1 MALVACPECK
11 QQVSTEAVSCPHC
24 GKQLSRSTAEGTA
37 AAANAPAAFVFPG
50 GSPGSE
56 ETLWEGSP
64 SMALVYGKVLR
75 LAIRIII
82 VFVVGY
88 FAITIGLPNLESISP
103 QARSVIEQNATFLY
117 LGIVVVLALAVLP
130 SLTGLLQAVARTRNT
145 HYRVSNQRIVI
156 QSGVLS
162 RSLEEIDMRSIDD
175 IEFHQSFI
183 ERLFGIGKV
192 YIVSTDKV
200 APKLALHGIHD
211 PLKVRE
217 LIRSTAYQVSQRQLF
232 TRST

>member
-24 GKQLSRSTAEGTA
+24 GKQLLGNTA
-37 AAANAPAAFVFPG
+37 AGPASVANAPAAFFVPG
-50 GSPGSE
+50 GSPSAE
-56 ETLWEGSP
+56 ETLWEGRP
-64 SMALVYGKVLR
+64 SMALVSGKVVR
-75 LAIRIII
+75 LAIRLII

-88 FAITIGLPNLESISP
+88 FAIAIGLPSLESTSS
-103 QARSVIEQNATFLY
+103 QASSTIEQNATYFY

-130 SLTGLLQAVARTRNT
+130 SLTALLQAIARTRNT

-156 QSGVLS
+156 QSGVLA
-162 RSLEEIDMRSIDD
+162 RQLEEIDMRSIDD

-183 ERLFGIGKV
+183 ERLFGIGEV

-200 APKLALHGIHD
+200 APKLALHGIQD